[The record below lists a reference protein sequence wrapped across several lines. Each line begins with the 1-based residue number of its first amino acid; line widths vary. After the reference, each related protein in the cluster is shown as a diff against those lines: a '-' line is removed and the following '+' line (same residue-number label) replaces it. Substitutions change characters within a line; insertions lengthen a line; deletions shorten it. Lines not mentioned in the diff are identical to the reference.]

1 MSWGRALEAVDDWFV
16 VPVLYR
22 GIDYEVTCR
31 ATVMETRIRVDLAG
45 IDPLPLA
52 GPWGLPAVPGLQ
64 PASR

>member
-1 MSWGRALEAVDDWFV
+1 MEAVDDWFV

-31 ATVMETRIRVDLAG
+31 ATNMETRILIDLAG
-45 IDPLPLA
+45 VDPLPLG

-64 PASR
+64 PAE